1 MANFLDANEWN
12 YTPVEDKNYF
22 VTNCRIKDTGVRV
35 VIDVYETEGWQ
46 RVLVYAIYPVYAPEK
61 RRAAALE
68 SIARIN
74 YSMAVGT
81 FEMDCKDGEIRVRS
95 AAESDGQLGDAMI
108 DRAMRS
114 SIDAADRYFAP
125 LAAVAFGNA
134 APESALELVT
144 KTEDTTLQ

>member
-1 MANFLDANEWN
+1 MARQQKTAIVEDKASAAPAKPLFERVANFLDANEWN

-81 FEMDCKDGEIRVRS
+81 FEMDCKDG
-95 AAESDGQLGDAMI
+95 
-108 DRAMRS
+108 
-114 SIDAADRYFAP
+114 
-125 LAAVAFGNA
+125 
-134 APESALELVT
+134 
-144 KTEDTTLQ
+144 